1 MATVRSRQV
10 IWRLEARLQ
19 QLCFDAMAALPKIK
33 LKAEI
38 PESLKAETATTK
50 WGKVLSVTPVA
61 MTVIAT
67 MLAGLSSSEMTRAQY
82 ERSLAAQRQ
91 SKAGDQWSFFQAKR
105 LRSTVLRSTLDGII
119 ISSGL
124 RPLDVANLPA
134 PGVADAAA
142 VQAAT
147 AALRDATVPKA
158 AAVVFPA
165 AVKTALTALEEA
177 KPEAEILALIV
188 PIASEV
194 LDQALRDAQA
204 NALAFDAQL
213 KPVSQVIEA
222 WEKKLA
228 AADPALR
235 RDFVA
240 ARMNYNAQRY
250 DAEARA
256 NQTVASVYEVQVRS
270 SNLAAERH
278 HRRSGRF
285 FYGMLAAQLAV
296 IVSTFAM
303 AAQKRN
309 LLWSIAAAAGLVA
322 VSFTVYVLVFV

>member
-1 MATVRSRQV
+1 
-10 IWRLEARLQ
+10 
-19 QLCFDAMAALPKIK
+19 MAALPKIK

-105 LRSTVLRSTLDGII
+105 LRSTVLRSTVDGFIVSTGI
-119 ISSGL
+119 
-124 RPLDVANLPA
+124 RPLDVNNLPA
-134 PGVADAAA
+134 PKGVDSA
-142 VQAAT
+142 VVQVAT
-147 AALRDATVPKA
+147 TALRDGTVPKA
-158 AAVVFPA
+158 PVVIFTP
-165 AVKTALTALEEA
+165 AVKAALAALEEA
-177 KPEAEILALIV
+177 KPEAEVLALIATV
-188 PIASEV
+188 PSEV
-194 LDQALRDAQA
+194 LDQALRDAQT

-213 KPVSQVIEA
+213 KPVSQVIDA
-222 WEKKLA
+222 WEKQLA
-228 AADPALR
+228 TADPALR

-250 DAEARA
+250 GAEARA
-256 NQTVASVYEVQVRS
+256 NQVVASVYELQVRS
-270 SNLAAERH
+270 SNIAAERH

-285 FYGMLAAQLAV
+285 FYGMLAAQVAV

-303 AAQKRN
+303 AAQQRN
-309 LLWSIAAAAGLVA
+309 LLWSIAAVAGLVA
-322 VSFTVYVLVFV
+322 VAFTLYVLVYV